1 MNTDAPRS
9 IFAVVG
15 LAGTGKS
22 SVVGILEEIL
32 DAPVV
37 YFGGVVVAEVR
48 RRGLEVTEATE
59 RMVREGLRAEHGM
72 SAIAQLAGNDV
83 DEHFTTHREIIIDG
97 LYSYAECE
105 LLNERFPGLVSLIA
119 VHATK
124 AIREERLAHR
134 PVRPLSAAELHSRDM
149 REIRTLDKATAIA
162 LADHHI
168 LNNAGVAELRDQV
181 AAIVDAVRQSGRGR
195 AHVADVR

>member
-22 SVVGILEEIL
+22 SVVGILKEIL

-59 RMVREGLRAEHGM
+59 RTVREGLRAEHGM
-72 SAIAQLAGNDV
+72 SAIAQLASEDI
-83 DEHFTTHREIIIDG
+83 DQHFTSYREIIIDG

-124 AIREERLAHR
+124 AIREERLAQR

-149 REIRTLDKATAIA
+149 REIRTLDKGTAIA

-168 LNNAGVAELRDQV
+168 LNNTGITELQDQV
-181 AAIVDAVRQSGRGR
+181 KAVVAAVRQSRGER
-195 AHVADVR
+195 ARAADVR